1 MCIRDSAYTNA
12 KGNWALPNEI
22 NWQTGKTRGGELFE
36 GSGGADTLHT
46 FWAAYRFTG
55 DARYL
60 KPINYRVANSGPNG
74 LSLLNENFLDVMGKR
89 SDWSGKLIDAA
100 NKDDGSAPD
109 FPHHVAWEQTGNLD
123 YLAAIY
129 RSEAREKLQNF
140 YMNTEGHWWSDRVES
155 PTVNLQRARLGGVA
169 LKRNQTYP
177 GHTVSWRFADP
188 EAATQVAIAIPAPQ
202 QDRFTVIA
210 YNTSSKPQRAS
221 MTGWNVA
228 PGQWRITQG
237 VSKANDGK
245 LDSNAKTQE
254 RAFEKS
260 AAIDID
266 FPAGRTTVLQLE
278 RIAATT
284 PVELRPDLGIGHG
297 DVRVTADAI
306 EVTVHSLG
314 HADAPAGFVVLEDG
328 RGKELARA
336 GFAALEAPRDLVAKT
351 AVVRLAVPGGSA
363 GKGARFR
370 LVTEGGVAEVT
381 QRNNTLAVP

>member
-1 MCIRDSAYTNA
+1 MRV
-12 KGNWALPNEI
+12 
-22 NWQTGKTRGGELFE
+22 
-36 GSGGADTLHT
+36 
-46 FWAAYRFTG
+46 
-55 DARYL
+55 
-60 KPINYRVANSGPNG
+60 INYRVANSGPNG

-89 SDWSGKLIDAA
+89 SDWSAKLIDAA
-100 NKDDGSAPD
+100 NKDDDSAPD

-177 GHTVSWRFADP
+177 GHTVSWRFNDP
-188 EAATQVAIAIPAPQ
+188 EAATQVAIAIPAPR

-210 YNTSSKPQRAS
+210 YNTSSKTQRAS
-221 MTGWNVA
+221 MTGWNIA

-237 VSKANDGK
+237 ADRDGDGK
-245 LDSNAKTQE
+245 IDGTATTRE
-254 RAFEKS
+254 VAFEKS

-278 RIAATT
+278 RFAESS

-297 DVRVTADAI
+297 DVRVTAEEV

-336 GFAALEAPRDLVAKT
+336 PFPALAAPRDLQPITTQVRLPLTNAANLKT
-351 AVVRLAVPGGSA
+351 AHLRV
-363 GKGARFR
+363 
-370 LVTEGGVAEVT
+370 VTEGNAPEITGL
-381 QRNNTLAVP
+381 NNNLALPAPAKPAATENSQ

>member
-1 MCIRDSAYTNA
+1 
-12 KGNWALPNEI
+12 
-22 NWQTGKTRGGELFE
+22 
-36 GSGGADTLHT
+36 
-46 FWAAYRFTG
+46 
-55 DARYL
+55 
-60 KPINYRVANSGPNG
+60 
-74 LSLLNENFLDVMGKR
+74 
-89 SDWSGKLIDAA
+89 
-100 NKDDGSAPD
+100 
-109 FPHHVAWEQTGNLD
+109 
-123 YLAAIY
+123 
-129 RSEAREKLQNF
+129 
-140 YMNTEGHWWSDRVES
+140 MNTEGHWWSNRVES

-237 VSKANDGK
+237 VDRDGEGK
-245 LDSNAKTQE
+245 IDSTGTTRE
-254 RAFEKS
+254 VAFEKS
-260 AAIDID
+260 ASLDID
-266 FPAGRTTVLQLE
+266 FPASRTTILQFE

-314 HADAPAGFVVLEDG
+314 HADAPAGFVVLEDA
-328 RGKELARA
+328 RGEELARA
-336 GFAALEAPRDLVAKT
+336 GFPALAAPRDLTPRT
-351 AVVRLAVPGGSA
+351 AVVRLAVPSA
-363 GKGARFR
+363 STGKDARLR
-370 LVTEGGVAEVT
+370 LVTEGEVAEVT
-381 QRNNTLAVP
+381 QRNNMLAVPKK

>member
-1 MCIRDSAYTNA
+1 M
-12 KGNWALPNEI
+12 
-22 NWQTGKTRGGELFE
+22 
-36 GSGGADTLHT
+36 HT

-60 KPINYRVANSGPNG
+60 KPIDYRVANSGPNG

-89 SDWSGKLIDAA
+89 SDWSAKLIDAA
-100 NKDDGSAPD
+100 NKDDESAPD

-123 YLAAIY
+123 YLASIY
-129 RSEAREKLQNF
+129 RSETREKLQNF

-188 EAATQVAIAIPAPQ
+188 EAATQVAIAIPAPR

-237 VSKANDGK
+237 ADRDGDGK

-254 RAFEKS
+254 VAFEKS
-260 AAIDID
+260 ASIDID

-278 RIAATT
+278 RIAESS

-314 HADAPAGFVVLEDG
+314 HANAPAGFVVLEDA
-328 RGKELARA
+328 REKELARA
-336 GFAALEAPRDLVAKT
+336 AFPALAAPRDLRPIT
-351 AVVRLAVPGGSA
+351 TQVRLPLANAANLKATQLRVI
-363 GKGARFR
+363 
-370 LVTEGGVAEVT
+370 TDNNVAEIT
-381 QRNNTLAVP
+381 DLNNKLPLPTSTTAPTTKNSP

>member
-1 MCIRDSAYTNA
+1 MRWASAA
-12 KGNWALPNEI
+12 
-22 NWQTGKTRGGELFE
+22 TG
-36 GSGGADTLHT
+36 
-46 FWAAYRFTG
+46 AASI
-55 DARYL
+55 L
-60 KPINYRVANSGPNG
+60 
-74 LSLLNENFLDVMGKR
+74 
-89 SDWSGKLIDAA
+89 DAA
-100 NKDDGSAPD
+100 NNDDGSAPD
-109 FPHHVAWEQTGNLD
+109 FPHHVAWEQTGNLE

-177 GHTVSWRFADP
+177 GHTVSWRFNDP

-221 MTGWNVA
+221 MTGWNIA

-237 VSKANDGK
+237 VSKGNDGK

-254 RAFEKS
+254 VAFEKS

-278 RIAATT
+278 RTAATT

-297 DVRVTADAI
+297 DVRVTADGI

-314 HADAPAGFVVLEDG
+314 HADAPAGFVVLEDA

-336 GFAALEAPRDLVAKT
+336 GFAAMAAPRDLRPVT
-351 AVVRLAVPGGSA
+351 TLVRLPLTNAADLKAAQLRVITEGDVAEITELNNRLSLPTPTSA
-363 GKGARFR
+363 GTAK
-370 LVTEGGVAEVT
+370 
-381 QRNNTLAVP
+381 NNQ

>member
-1 MCIRDSAYTNA
+1 
-12 KGNWALPNEI
+12 
-22 NWQTGKTRGGELFE
+22 
-36 GSGGADTLHT
+36 
-46 FWAAYRFTG
+46 
-55 DARYL
+55 
-60 KPINYRVANSGPNG
+60 
-74 LSLLNENFLDVMGKR
+74 
-89 SDWSGKLIDAA
+89 
-100 NKDDGSAPD
+100 
-109 FPHHVAWEQTGNLD
+109 
-123 YLAAIY
+123 
-129 RSEAREKLQNF
+129 
-140 YMNTEGHWWSDRVES
+140 
-155 PTVNLQRARLGGVA
+155 VA

-177 GHTVSWRFADP
+177 GHTVSWRFNDP

-254 RAFEKS
+254 VAFEKS
-260 AAIDID
+260 AAVDID

-314 HADAPAGFVVLEDG
+314 HADAPAGFVVLEDA
-328 RGKELARA
+328 RGKELARGA
-336 GFAALEAPRDLVAKT
+336 FPALAAPRNLQPITTQVRLPLPNAANLKT
-351 AVVRLAVPGGSA
+351 AQVRV
-363 GKGARFR
+363 
-370 LVTEGGVAEVT
+370 VTEGNVPEITDLNNNLALPAPATAEKS
-381 QRNNTLAVP
+381 R

>member
-1 MCIRDSAYTNA
+1 MAKPYSFPVVHPAIILGAYNADPNSRRIVTGLADGYLAHAYTNA

-60 KPINYRVANSGPNG
+60 KPIHYRVANSGPNG

-109 FPHHVAWEQTGNLD
+109 FPHHVAWEQTGNLE
-123 YLAAIY
+123 YLATLY

-177 GHTVSWRFADP
+177 GHTVSWRFNDP
-188 EAATQVAIAIPAPQ
+188 EAATQVAIAIPAPR

-210 YNTSSKPQRAS
+210 YNTSNKAQRAS
-221 MTGWNVA
+221 MTGWNIA

-237 VSKANDGK
+237 VDRDGDGK
-245 LDSNAKTQE
+245 LDGAAKTRE
-254 RAFEKS
+254 VAFEK
-260 AAIDID
+260 
-266 FPAGRTTVLQLE
+266 
-278 RIAATT
+278 
-284 PVELRPDLGIGHG
+284 
-297 DVRVTADAI
+297 
-306 EVTVHSLG
+306 
-314 HADAPAGFVVLEDG
+314 APPSTSTSQP
-328 RGKELARA
+328 
-336 GFAALEAPRDLVAKT
+336 AALPSCSLNASKPPPPSNYARTWASAT
-351 AVVRLAVPGGSA
+351 AMCA
-363 GKGARFR
+363 
-370 LVTEGGVAEVT
+370 
-381 QRNNTLAVP
+381 

>member
-1 MCIRDSAYTNA
+1 M
-12 KGNWALPNEI
+12 
-22 NWQTGKTRGGELFE
+22 
-36 GSGGADTLHT
+36 
-46 FWAAYRFTG
+46 
-55 DARYL
+55 
-60 KPINYRVANSGPNG
+60 
-74 LSLLNENFLDVMGKR
+74 
-89 SDWSGKLIDAA
+89 
-100 NKDDGSAPD
+100 
-109 FPHHVAWEQTGNLD
+109 
-123 YLAAIY
+123 
-129 RSEAREKLQNF
+129 
-140 YMNTEGHWWSDRVES
+140 
-155 PTVNLQRARLGGVA
+155 A

-177 GHTVSWRFADP
+177 GHTVSWRFNDP

-237 VSKANDGK
+237 VDRNGDGK
-245 LDSNAKTQE
+245 IDGTGTTRE
-254 RAFEKS
+254 VAFEKS
-260 AAIDID
+260 ATIDID
-266 FPAGRTTVLQLE
+266 FPAGRTTILQLE

-336 GFAALEAPRDLVAKT
+336 AFPALAAPPDLQPIT
-351 AVVRLAVPGGSA
+351 TQVRLPLTTAA
-363 GKGARFR
+363 NLKAAQLR
-370 LVTEGGVAEVT
+370 LITDNNVAEIT
-381 QRNNTLAVP
+381 ELNNKLPLPSPTTAPTTKTNP